1 MRKQLISFVL
11 ITAVMAIVFYL
22 FPSAADAVY
31 AEQFFPLFS
40 KVVRWFTS
48 STSIPLIV
56 PVIMLIPGLIFLL
69 FTYSNGIFSFVKN
82 SLLAIAVAASLFLW
96 SWGFFYFTTGL
107 HHRAQAPEVS
117 NEQLAAWGKKIAI
130 SIERPSELEQV
141 NEDSIAQWVG
151 DYLGEKNKAFSP
163 KETARC
169 KAFDD
174 HYFLKKI
181 GIGGIYMPFT
191 AEAYTSK
198 YQGEFS
204 LAFVQAHELSHAFGI
219 SNEGEADYV
228 AFRALMRSNN
238 AQAHYAAQ
246 LELLRTIRSIL
257 RFSDEKLWEEVVRA
271 TPFAVNTDLVYLRFQ
286 NSLHP
291 EYFKG
296 LGSQINNQYL
306 HVMGVQ
312 GGVASYDEM
321 VNWIYAEDEAAN
333 ESN

>member
-1 MRKQLISFVL
+1 MRKQLLSFVL
-11 ITAVMAIVFYL
+11 ITAVMALVFYL
-22 FPSAADAVY
+22 FPSAADALY
-31 AEQFFPLFS
+31 AEQFFPFFS

-56 PVIMLIPGLIFLL
+56 PILFVIPGLIFLL
-69 FTYSNGIFSFVKN
+69 FTYSKGIFSFLKN
-82 SLLAIAVAASLFLW
+82 SLLALAVTVSLFLW

-107 HHRAQAPEVS
+107 HQRAQAPEVS
-117 NEQLAAWGKKIAI
+117 NEQLAAWGKKIAMT
-130 SIERPSELEQV
+130 IERPSQLELV

-151 DYLGEKNKAFSP
+151 DYLGEKNKAFAP

-174 HYFLKKI
+174 HFFLKKI

-198 YQGEFS
+198 HQSEFS

-228 AFRALMRSNN
+228 AYRALMRSKNVH
-238 AQAHYAAQ
+238 AHYAAQ

-257 RFSDEKLWEEVVRA
+257 RFSDEKLWEQVVKA
-271 TPFAVNTDLVYLRFQ
+271 TPIEVNTDLVYLRFQ
-286 NSLHP
+286 HSLHP

-306 HVMGVQ
+306 HAMGVQ

-321 VNWIYAEDEAAN
+321 VNWIYVEDVA
-333 ESN
+333 SHH